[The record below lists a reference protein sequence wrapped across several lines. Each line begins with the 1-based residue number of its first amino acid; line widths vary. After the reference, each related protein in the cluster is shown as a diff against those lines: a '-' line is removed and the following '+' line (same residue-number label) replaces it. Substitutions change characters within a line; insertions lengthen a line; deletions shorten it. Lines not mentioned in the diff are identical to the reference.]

1 MNMQADTK
9 SIVFY
14 IGSLS
19 RGGAERVIVNL
30 AAYFR
35 DQGYRVTIVT
45 KEMAPVEYLVPENVT
60 RMLADITESEITSGR
75 IRNLYRRIR
84 KLRCIFK
91 QLKPDYIVSF
101 IKKNNFMAIT
111 AATGLKIPVIVSVRS
126 NPAREYPDWATKML
140 SNVLFSKCAGVV
152 LQTKQAKTFF
162 SKKVQK
168 KAVIL
173 PNSLSGQFLR
183 DGYNGKRRKEIV
195 WVGRM
200 DSNKNPEMLLFAFAA
215 IAPKYPDWTL
225 KYIGDGPQLVKLKE
239 TCKDK
244 PYEKQVIFKGHIEDV
259 ASFIRPASI
268 FVLTSKQEGMP
279 NALMEAMVSGLAV
292 IATDC
297 PCGGP
302 AELIENDVNGILI
315 PVDDEEAL
323 IANLERLLE
332 KEEYRNRLATEA
344 TKLIRKV
351 HPNEVNRQWMEYIES
366 VKI

>member
-1 MNMQADTK
+1 MDVQADTK

-30 AAYFR
+30 AEYFC
-35 DQGYRVTIVT
+35 DHGYRVIIVT
-45 KEMAPVEYLVPENVT
+45 KERTHVEYPIPENVT
-60 RMLADITESEITSGR
+60 RMLADITEDEITSSR
-75 IRNLYRRIR
+75 IRNLYRRIK
-84 KLRCIFK
+84 KLRHIFK
-91 QLKPDYIVSF
+91 QLKPDHIVSF
-101 IKKNNFMAIT
+101 IKKNNFMAVT
-111 AATGLKIPVIVSVRS
+111 AAAGLKIPVIVSVRS
-126 NPAREYPDWATKML
+126 NPAREYPDRITKVL
-140 SNVLFSKCAGVV
+140 ANVLFSKSAGVV

-173 PNSLSGQFLR
+173 PNSLSKQFLR
-183 DGYNGKRRKEIV
+183 ERHEGKRRKEVV

-200 DSNKNPEMLLFAFAA
+200 DANKNPDMLLSAFVK

-225 KYIGDGPQLVKLKE
+225 RYVGDGPQLVKLKE
-239 TCKDK
+239 KCQNMS
-244 PYEKQVIFKGHIEDV
+244 YEKQVVFEGHAEDV
-259 ASFIRPASI
+259 ASLVQSASV
-268 FVLTSKQEGMP
+268 FVLTSRQEGMP

-315 PVDDEEAL
+315 PVDDETEL
-323 IANLERLLE
+323 TANLERLME
-332 KEEYRNRLATEA
+332 KEEYRNRLGEEA
-344 TKLIRKV
+344 AKLIQKV
-351 HPNEVNRQWMEYIES
+351 HPDVVNRQWMEYIES
-366 VKI
+366 VKG